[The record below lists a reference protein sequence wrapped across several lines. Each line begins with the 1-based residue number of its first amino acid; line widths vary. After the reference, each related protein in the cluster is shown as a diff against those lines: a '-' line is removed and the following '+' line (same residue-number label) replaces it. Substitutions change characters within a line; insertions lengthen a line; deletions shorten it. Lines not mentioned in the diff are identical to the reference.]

1 MAKIRST
8 EELLLT
14 AAINAS
20 LQEPVDPQKLAGSKV
35 HTGTMPLL
43 AHH

>member
-1 MAKIRST
+1 MAELRRD

-14 AAINAS
+14 AAIDES
-20 LQEPVDPQKLAGSKV
+20 LQKPVDPQKLAGSKV